1 MAKKDNKKF
10 YKNFDYSICFF
21 FNEKFKSKV
30 CLIDYVMAKY
40 GEIIDL
46 IK

>member
-10 YKNFDYSICFF
+10 YKNSDYSIFF
-21 FNEKFKSKV
+21 FFKKFKSKV

-40 GEIIDL
+40 DEIIEL